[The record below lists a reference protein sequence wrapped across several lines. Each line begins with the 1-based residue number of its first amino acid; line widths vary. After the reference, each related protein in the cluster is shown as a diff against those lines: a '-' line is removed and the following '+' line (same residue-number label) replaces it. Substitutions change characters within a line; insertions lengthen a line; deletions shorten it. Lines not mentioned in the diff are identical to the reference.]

1 MKVTVAA
8 TQMSIT
14 WDIENNI
21 KKADLMIEKAA
32 KAGANIILLQELF
45 EAPYFCQKENYDYFK
60 NISCIE
66 KKEMY

>member
-45 EAPYFCQKENYDYFK
+45 EAPYFFQ
-60 NISCIE
+60 
-66 KKEMY
+66 